1 MRLFDWTTALFVL
14 GIVVGTASAAV
25 LAFFG
30 VGFVSGAAT
39 TVEGEVVNDPYIRT
53 MGIMLLV
60 GAMGCALCA
69 GYCTRTLWVKYHEWR
84 RWLRSKP
91 GYPSWSITKE
101 AEERRKR
108 S

>member
-1 MRLFDWTTALFVL
+1 MRLFDWTTALLLL

-25 LAFFG
+25 LAWYG
-30 VGFVSGAAT
+30 VGLVSGQ
-39 TVEGEVVNDPYIRT
+39 GEVAGNLYTRT
-53 MGIMLLV
+53 FGIFFLV
-60 GAMGCALCA
+60 AGMGCTAAA
-69 GYCTRTLWVKYHEWR
+69 GYCTHMLWVKYREWR

-101 AEERRKR
+101 ADERRKR

>member
-1 MRLFDWTTALFVL
+1 MRLFDWTTALLLL

-25 LAFFG
+25 LAWFG
-30 VGFVSGAAT
+30 VGLVSGAT
-39 TVEGEVVNDPYIRT
+39 TTMEGEVLDNPFTRT
-53 MGIMLLV
+53 LGIFCLV
-60 GAMGCALCA
+60 GATGCATCA
-69 GYCTRTLWVKYHEWR
+69 GYCTHTLWDKYREWR

-91 GYPSWSITKE
+91 GYPSWSITKK